1 MHTYI
6 AGVLFLTLITLVYA
20 SAQNELSHKLR
31 TNTLANNADA
41 EQSHTT
47 LAADSTLKRRLGGVT
62 EQSKGALANKVST
75 GDAKDKGEGEIRTAT
90 GGLIYTLMVTL
101 TVVAFLSNGA
111 FLVYVFWL
119 SK

>member
-1 MHTYI
+1 MYI
-6 AGVLFLTLITLVYA
+6 AGVLILVLITLVHA
-20 SAQNELSHKLR
+20 SAQNEPSLKLR
-31 TNTLANNADA
+31 TNNFARQAGV
-41 EQSHTT
+41 EQSHSA
-47 LAADSTLKRRLGGVT
+47 LAADSIPKRRLGGVT
-62 EQSKGALANKVST
+62 DQSKVAVLNKANAEDVK
-75 GDAKDKGEGEIRTAT
+75 AKGEGEIRTAT

>member
-1 MHTYI
+1 MQIIYSASILVALI
-6 AGVLFLTLITLVYA
+6 ALGAA
-20 SAQNELSHKLR
+20 SALQQPGFLHEDISTSVGPLFKVVDKSFRRLEG
-31 TNTLANNADA
+31 DISPV
-41 EQSHTT
+41 QVVVG
-47 LAADSTLKRRLGGVT
+47 ADSKDLNDVGGPRATV
-62 EQSKGALANKVST
+62 
-75 GDAKDKGEGEIRTAT
+75 EIRTAT

>member
-1 MHTYI
+1 MYI
-6 AGVLFLTLITLVYA
+6 ASVLILVLVTLVYG
-20 SAQNELSHKLR
+20 SAQNEPSLKLR
-31 TNTLANNADA
+31 TNNLARQAGV
-41 EQSHTT
+41 EQSHSA
-47 LAADSTLKRRLGGVT
+47 LAANSIPKRRLGGVT
-62 EQSKGALANKVST
+62 DQSKVAILNKASAE
-75 GDAKDKGEGEIRTAT
+75 DAKANGEGEIRTAT

>member
-1 MHTYI
+1 MFI
-6 AGVLFLTLITLVYA
+6 VGVLFLIIITLVHA
-20 SAQNELSHKLR
+20 SAQKELSQKLR
-31 TNTLANNADA
+31 TNTLAKKSGA
-41 EQSHTT
+41 EQSPP
-47 LAADSTLKRRLGGVT
+47 LAADATLKRRLGGVT
-62 EQSKGALANKVST
+62 DQSKVTLAKKISAEEVK
-75 GDAKDKGEGEIRTAT
+75 AKGEGEIRTAT